1 MSPAFALTLA
11 LCVVAAFALLR
22 FGLLLWTWHVS
33 VKNDRRGWRLRLT
46 TPGRW
51 AYEEKRELGW
61 EGIPFEE
68 ITEINEAPFV
78 IIAPSV
84 ETWRTFPSWAYG
96 RRMEILG
103 RVRSELTVRRYVI
116 EGLEDPEGEPGSEL
130 SGFKRLS

>member
-11 LCVVAAFALLR
+11 LSVVAAFALLR
-22 FGLLLWTWHVS
+22 LGFLLWTRHVS
-33 VKNDRRGWRLRLT
+33 AKNDRRGWRLRLV

-51 AYEEKRELGW
+51 AYEEKRDGEW

-68 ITEINEAPFV
+68 ITEIIEAPFV

-84 ETWRTFPSWAYG
+84 DTWRTFPSWAFG

-103 RVRSELTVRRYVI
+103 RVRSDLTVRRYVM
-116 EGLEDPEGEPGSEL
+116 EGLEDPEGPSGSEF
-130 SGFKRLS
+130 SGFNRLS